1 MSILD
6 QLLDFPERRRNLS
19 VRLAPNAEKM
29 VKKNHPWVF
38 EGSIIHQSH
47 PGESG
52 DLAVIFDKNRDFLAL
67 GLWDP
72 HSPIRI
78 RLLQF
83 HKPADINLEWF
94 QHKIQKAIHL
104 RAALIDQDTNGYR
117 MVHGENDGL
126 PGLVI
131 DRYANILVMKLYT
144 TAWIPHLKMIVACLR
159 SLVAYESLV
168 LRLSRNI
175 AEGEGALHDLQDG
188 MLLDGKNINEKS
200 LFSENGMI
208 FEVDPIHGHKTG
220 FYLDQRENRS
230 RVEKLA
236 AGKSVLNVF
245 AYSGGFSLY
254 AARGKAKSVTSV
266 DLNQHA
272 LQAAIRNF
280 SYNQE
285 TASIVACE
293 HQTVQD
299 DAFKFLELAASKKKK
314 FDLVI
319 LDPPMFARNKKQIE
333 NANLNYQRLTQLG
346 LGVLNAGGI
355 LVQASCSSRITPQA
369 FFDVV
374 TQTIEQSGR
383 KMKEIERTGHA
394 IDHPIGFPEGEY
406 LKCLFAQIG

>member
-117 MVHGENDGL
+117 MVNGENDGL

-131 DRYANILVMKLYT
+131 DRYVNILVMKLYT
-144 TAWIPHLKMIVACLR
+144 TAWIPHLKMIVT
-159 SLVAYESLV
+159 SLQSLTPYDSLV
-168 LRLSRNI
+168 LRMSRNI
-175 AEGEGALHDLQDG
+175 TENVGALQGLQDG

-208 FEVDPIHGHKTG
+208 FEVDPMHGHKTG
-220 FYLDQRENRS
+220 FYLDQRENRG
-230 RVEKLA
+230 RVEKLS

-272 LQAAIRNF
+272 LDAAERNF
-280 SYNQE
+280 SYNKGV
-285 TASIVACE
+285 ASIAACD
-293 HQTVQD
+293 HKVVQD
-299 DAFKFLELAASKKKK
+299 DAFKFLELAARNHQK

-319 LDPPMFARNKKQIE
+319 LDPPMFARNKNQIE
-333 NANLNYQRLTQLG
+333 NAILNYQRLTQLG
-346 LGVLNAGGI
+346 LGVLNSGGI